1 LERGRKDLVA
11 ASEPG
16 GFASDAV
23 GGRGENHLVPYMK
36 KPIDQFR
43 FEEYGDD
50 VRGRPRLKENRGLAS
65 VDRTTRCVT
74 CVQGWCWRGWA
85 NNSRREGAT
94 IGPLRGHGAGGL
106 PGPGSFQNAL
116 GAREEFSRV
125 AANGVASSVQDVN
138 RYTAVVSDSP
148 RRRSVGHASHS
159 QFRDCAEA
167 RGNSAA
173 SLRPPPGPAPSE
185 ARGTPA
191 ASVNWSFDSTPRQ
204 ATIRFIRRAEPV
216 ASAVE
221 RRRIRFVRARPTAFR
236 TPPFLWY
243 SPTA

>member
-1 LERGRKDLVA
+1 VASSGRECSEIGWAARSRGGNSPRLERGRKDLVA

-16 GFASDAV
+16 GFPSDAV

-36 KPIDQFR
+36 KPIDHFR

-65 VDRTTRCVT
+65 VDRITRCVT

-116 GAREEFSRV
+116 GAREEYSRV
-125 AANGVASSVQDVN
+125 ATNGCGLI
-138 RYTAVVSDSP
+138 
-148 RRRSVGHASHS
+148 RSG
-159 QFRDCAEA
+159 C
-167 RGNSAA
+167 
-173 SLRPPPGPAPSE
+173 
-185 ARGTPA
+185 
-191 ASVNWSFDSTPRQ
+191 
-204 ATIRFIRRAEPV
+204 EPV
-216 ASAVE
+216 HRGCLRSSSKTLSRTREPLAV
-221 RRRIRFVRARPTAFR
+221 
-236 TPPFLWY
+236 
-243 SPTA
+243 S